1 MTPAA
6 RVTYLSA
13 LLIGLSVGLLLG
25 YRHRLNG
32 LESYNE
38 ARLITAPSE
47 LRDFSQLQY
56 MHADPEHARLAL
68 LTYASVLEAMVKAKG
83 SKMQKLELSFT
94 YTRLA
99 LLEDAGDNREQS
111 HAYMTKARYWNSAVG
126 GRDYSESEMKAGL
139 MRFDGQR

>member
-6 RVTYLSA
+6 KATYLSA

-25 YRHRLNG
+25 YRHRLYG

-38 ARLITAPSE
+38 ARLITAPLE

-56 MHADPEHARLAL
+56 MHADSENAKAAL
-68 LTYASVLEAMVKAKG
+68 LTYASVLEAMEEARAAKT
-83 SKMQKLELSFT
+83 QKFELSLT

-99 LLEDAGDNREQS
+99 LLEDQGNNPEQS
-111 HAYMTKARYWNSAVG
+111 HAYMTKARYWNSALG
-126 GRDYSESEMKAGL
+126 NRDYSESELKAAL
-139 MRFDGQR
+139 MRIDGQQ